1 MKKFLF
7 AALAVMAVAFMSCE
21 PKPTVC
27 PDCGKEPCVCDT
39 TEVTV
44 CPDCG
49 QDPCVCGQKSDMPE
63 VAATEGAVTIV
74 WNAVGFVPCITDG
87 SQLVFA
93 GDYNGYNTNPEEM
106 VKFQAIEGY
115 EGWWKAVITP
125 ADASLTPVLAGKPCA
140 LYLDGTFPS
149 SWDHQWLNVEA
160 GACEVIDGDAT
171 LEVEYEVESKLIV
184 NSNSSV
190 VYVRSYG
197 FKTDPCVKPE
207 TFTVS
212 LKATAPALAD
222 SIIVY
227 AVGSFNGWATDA
239 TPMTLENGVWTAT
252 LEDVVMGAEYK
263 YVANASWDNE
273 ELQATAEGADCAEGL
288 AGNRVVNDVE
298 IVDAIGN
305 FKGVTAEKCEDTPAE
320 PQDITVKAQVPAAWT
335 DTITAWVW
343 PTDGEGQEVVPT
355 KEGDWYVYTQN
366 ALELNI
372 IFKNGHGWNGDTN
385 QTEDIKGIKAS
396 TCYQLAQEGEA
407 KATATAVDCP
417 AE

>member
-7 AALAVMAVAFMSCE
+7 AALALMAVAFMSCE

-49 QDPCVCGQKSDMPE
+49 EDPCVCGQKSDMPE

-197 FKTDPCVKPE
+197 FKTDPCLEPE
-207 TFTVS
+207 TYTVTLS
-212 LKATAPALAD
+212 ATAPALAD

-227 AVGSFNGWATDA
+227 AVGAFNGWNTSA
-239 TPMTLENGVWTAT
+239 TPMELANGVWTAT
-252 LEDVVMGAEYK
+252 VEDVVMGAEYK

-273 ELQATAEGADCAEGL
+273 ELQAFVAEGDTCALGL
-288 AGNRVVNDVE
+288 SGNRSINDVE
-298 IVDAIGN
+298 VSDVIGN
-305 FKGVTAEKCEDTPAE
+305 FKGITAEKCPDAPAE
-320 PQDITVKAQVPAAWT
+320 
-335 DTITAWVW
+335 
-343 PTDGEGQEVVPT
+343 
-355 KEGDWYVYTQN
+355 
-366 ALELNI
+366 
-372 IFKNGHGWNGDTN
+372 
-385 QTEDIKGIKAS
+385 
-396 TCYQLAQEGEA
+396 
-407 KATATAVDCP
+407 
-417 AE
+417 

>member
-7 AALAVMAVAFMSCE
+7 AALAVATLALVGCE
-21 PKPTVC
+21 KPC
-27 PDCGKEPCVCDT
+27 EICGE
-39 TEVTV
+39 
-44 CPDCG
+44 
-49 QDPCVCGQKSDMPE
+49 DPCVCEVCDVCGENPCVCEDPE
-63 VAATEGAVTIV
+63 NPETPVVEATEGAVTIV

-93 GDYNGYNTNPEEM
+93 GDYNSYNTNPEEM

-197 FKTDPCVKPE
+197 FKTDPCLEPE
-207 TFTVS
+207 TYTVTLS
-212 LKATAPALAD
+212 ATAPALAD

-227 AVGSFNGWATDA
+227 AVGAFNGWATDA

-273 ELQATAEGADCAEGL
+273 ELQAFVAEGDTCALGL
-288 AGNRVVNDVE
+288 SGNRSINDVE
-298 IVDAIGN
+298 VSDVIGN
-305 FKGVTAEKCEDTPAE
+305 FKGITADKCPDAPAE
-320 PQDITVKAQVPAAWT
+320 
-335 DTITAWVW
+335 
-343 PTDGEGQEVVPT
+343 
-355 KEGDWYVYTQN
+355 
-366 ALELNI
+366 
-372 IFKNGHGWNGDTN
+372 
-385 QTEDIKGIKAS
+385 
-396 TCYQLAQEGEA
+396 
-407 KATATAVDCP
+407 
-417 AE
+417 